1 MIFVFSL
8 LFQREQHLSP
18 LQTGL
23 ALAPVMVAV
32 TVANLASGSIAQRL
46 GPRAAVAGGAVLV
59 AAGCAGLLGIDAGT
73 GYAAVVAQM
82 FALGFGCGV
91 IVPTI
96 TSELLGS
103 VERSWS
109 GVAAGT
115 LNTLRQAGS
124 AIGVALFGSLIASG
138 FITGLHAAL
147 AMSVGL
153 VVVIGGLAALLAGRR
168 RPRVS
173 AVD

>member
-1 MIFVFSL
+1 
-8 LFQREQHLSP
+8 
-18 LQTGL
+18 
-23 ALAPVMVAV
+23 MVAV

-46 GPRAAVAGGAVLV
+46 GPRRSGRARSGAGRLPGAP
-59 AAGCAGLLGIDAGT
+59 GCCGVDAGT
-73 GYAAVVAQM
+73 GYAAMVAQM
-82 FALGFGCGV
+82 FGARSWLRV
-91 IVPTI
+91 IVPMI
-96 TSELLGS
+96 TSEMLGA